1 MQPSAADRD
10 GLHVFLSYRRSDCQA
25 QANGLHDGLIHR
37 IPSAS
42 IFMDVDSIPYGVDFE
57 EHIRKAIQKCD
68 IVLVLIG
75 DNWLDKESSGR
86 RRIDEPEDFVRLE
99 IENSLESPE
108 VRVIPVLVEGAV
120 MPRSADLP
128 TSIRKLARLNAIE
141 LSDQRWKSDVE
152 RLARLIEGFGPQ
164 SEPVKPE
171 TRPSLRLADVDG
183 AAVAAAID
191 ALPEQ
196 FQTKDVSE
204 HATVTAAHGTA
215 TAASNYHA
223 MIGTYIAR
231 NCEDLGVKSLGK
243 QGNRR
248 GELWG
253 RRAVEPPPRPVRAAP
268 APSPT
273 PPPVPWGAPSSKTQ
287 PASHGRKPDQQGWN
301 TERVAVKTGK
311 RRPGRFMVWLPFLT
325 AGLAAWVPPALASTK
340 AKDPARRKTLRWW
353 AVGLAASGL
362 IGFVMVGS
370 SPEGETSA
378 LSSIGTFILLPVIG
392 LGTWLA
398 ITNRDAGALVAEPEP
413 AMSSLPGASEALAQR
428 HTRSRYL
435 EIVVRDPDLARD
447 MNIGRPDLDRNYDDA
462 GLLDLNRVPS
472 SVLVQH
478 AGLTPEEAEKA
489 VAARGR
495 LGGLSSVDDLVIFA
509 DVNPETAERLKDRAV
524 FL

>member
-1 MQPSAADRD
+1 MVVEPAASRRD
-10 GLHVFLSYRRSDCQA
+10 GLHVFMSYRRSDCQA

-57 EHIRKAIQKCD
+57 EHIRNAIQQCD

-75 DNWLDKESSGR
+75 DNWLDEDSTGR
-86 RRIDEPEDFVRLE
+86 RRIDEAEDFVRLE
-99 IENSLESPE
+99 IENSLESPD

-120 MPRSADLP
+120 MPRTADLP
-128 TSIRKLARLNAIE
+128 MSIRKLARLNAIE

-152 RLARLIEGFGPQ
+152 RLARLIEELGPQ
-164 SEPVKPE
+164 PAPVKRE
-171 TRPSLRLADVDG
+171 ARTSLRLADVDG
-183 AAVAAAID
+183 AAVAAAIR

-204 HATVTAAHGTA
+204 HATVTAAHGTS
-215 TAASNYHA
+215 TAAGNYHA

-231 NCEDLGVKSLGK
+231 NCEELGVKSLGK
-243 QGNRR
+243 QSNRR

-253 RRAVEPPPRPVRAAP
+253 RRTVQPPPRPATAAP
-268 APSPT
+268 PPMPA
-273 PPPVPWGAPSSKTQ
+273 PPPVPWNVPPPTQ
-287 PASHGRKPDQQGWN
+287 VPAAATVGR
-301 TERVAVKTGK
+301 
-311 RRPGRFMVWLPFLT
+311 RRPGRLMVWLPLLT
-325 AGLAAWVPPALASTK
+325 AGLAAWVPAAVASTK
-340 AKDPARRKTLRWW
+340 VKDTARRKTLRKW
-353 AVGLAASGL
+353 AVALAVSGL
-362 IGFVMVGS
+362 VAFVMVGS

-378 LSSIGTFILLPVIG
+378 LSSIGTFIMLPVIG

-398 ITNRDAGALVAEPEP
+398 RQNRNPAALAAEPEH
-413 AMSSLPGASEALAQR
+413 ALASLPGASEALAQR
-428 HTRSRYL
+428 QTRSRYL

-447 MNIGRPDLDRNYDDA
+447 MNIGRPDLHRNYDDA
-462 GLLDLNRVPS
+462 GLLDLNTVPS

-478 AGLTPEEAEKA
+478 AGMTPEEAEKV
-489 VAARGR
+489 VAARER

-509 DVNPETAERLKDRAV
+509 DTNPETAERLKDRAV